1 MRRKLIIFD
10 CDGVLIDSEVIACRM
25 MAEALTQEG
34 YPISTE
40 DMVLRF
46 AGLSGKTRQAEIE
59 RELGRKLPADF
70 ETIAQQSLRA
80 AFRQELQATPGI
92 VDALDALLIPVCV
105 ASSSGQDRL
114 GYALGLVGLHDR
126 FAGSVFSAESVANG
140 KPAPDL
146 FLYAAARMQV
156 DAGDCLVIEDS
167 VAGVQAAVAAGMQVL
182 GFCGGGHCPPSHA
195 TRLLAEGAMA
205 VFSDMTALPRLVA

>member
-126 FAGSVFSAESVANG
+126 FAGNVFSAESVANG